1 MEVVSCAFDLGL
13 EGKLGGGGDGG
24 GGGGG
29 GGGGACEVVVV
40 EVKHALLLVLRLCF

>member
-24 GGGGG
+24 GGG
-29 GGGGACEVVVV
+29 ACEVVVV

>member
-29 GGGGACEVVVV
+29 GACEVVVV